1 MALFK
6 AFDFVLFQ
14 NLPQLL
20 LLVKYLV
27 QRLSLLDDESAM
39 ITTSYKFDG
48 YSCCN
53 AKVATSIITPSSLY
67 PGIRTCF

>member
-20 LLVKYLV
+20 LLKYLV
-27 QRLSLLDDESAM
+27 QQLSLLNESAM

-48 YSCCN
+48 YSCCT
-53 AKVATSIITPSSLY
+53 KVATSIITPSSLY
-67 PGIRTCF
+67 PGIRTQFF

>member
-20 LLVKYLV
+20 LLKYLV
-27 QRLSLLDDESAM
+27 QQLSLLNESAM

-67 PGIRTCF
+67 PGIRTQFF

>member
-27 QRLSLLDDESAM
+27 QRLSLLNESAM

-67 PGIRTCF
+67 PGIRTAIF

>member
-27 QRLSLLDDESAM
+27 QRLSLLNESAM

-48 YSCCN
+48 YSCC
-53 AKVATSIITPSSLY
+53 
-67 PGIRTCF
+67 R

>member
-27 QRLSLLDDESAM
+27 QRLSLLNESAM

-48 YSCCN
+48 YSCN
-53 AKVATSIITPSSLY
+53 AKGRYLNNNTILLISWNTAI
-67 PGIRTCF
+67 F